1 MKDLLLYKVS
11 ILFKPTCEN
20 KLAFLFKIYSKYATK
35 SIEIRYFCS
44 KFKNKSHYFN
54 TFFKMSSTPLYEKE
68 VSIQVERRR
77 AGVELI
83 KIISDLWYD
92 KSIELVL
99 FRNQLIDK
107 NVNEIINLHEY
118 AGEFVGK
125 AISIFDSV
133 AIAKVIFELDLPP
146 SKLDIGKLSYEF
158 RLENENYPDA
168 RHFVLEKLK
177 NAKNFEEI
185 QPKDVVLYGFGRI
198 GRLLAR
204 ELMSKSG
211 KGNQLRLRAIV
222 TRDKNDASSL
232 EKRASLLRYDS
243 IHGDFQ
249 GSVIADFENKA
260 LIINGTTVH
269 VITAN
274 APEDID
280 YTQYGI
286 EKALIIDN
294 TGAFTNKEAL
304 SRHLTSKG
312 TEKVLLTA
320 PGKGIPNIVHGV
332 NQNEY
337 NPDEIAIFS
346 AASCTTN
353 AITPILK
360 AIEETL
366 GVVKGHLETIHAYTN
381 DQNLVDN
388 MHQKYRR
395 GRAAALNMVITETG
409 AGAAV
414 AKALPSL
421 EGKLTSNAIRV
432 PVPNGS
438 LVVLNLEVLKKTSID
453 GINAIMKKY
462 ALEGELVEQI
472 KYSLNNELVSSD
484 IVGTSAPAIYDS
496 NATIVSNDGQNI
508 VLYIWYDNEFGY
520 SHQVIRLAKYIAKVR
535 RFTYY

>member
-1 MKDLLLYKVS
+1 
-11 ILFKPTCEN
+11 
-20 KLAFLFKIYSKYATK
+20 
-35 SIEIRYFCS
+35 
-44 KFKNKSHYFN
+44 
-54 TFFKMSSTPLYEKE
+54 MSNTPLYQKE
-68 VSIQVERRR
+68 VSFQVDRRR

-83 KIISDLWYD
+83 KIISDLWFD
-92 KSIELVL
+92 KSIEMVL
-99 FRNQLIDK
+99 FKNQLLDK
-107 NVNEIINLHEY
+107 NVSDIINLHQY

-125 AISIFDSV
+125 HITVFDSV
-133 AIAKVIFELDLPP
+133 EIARAIWELDLPP
-146 SKLDIGKLSYEF
+146 AKLDIGKLTYEY
-158 RLENENYPDA
+158 LLDDEKYPDA
-168 RHFVLEKLK
+168 RHFVLDKLK
-177 NAKNFEEI
+177 DAKSSEEI

-204 ELMSKSG
+204 ELMSKTG

-222 TRDKNDASSL
+222 TRDKNDATTL

-249 GSVIADFENKA
+249 GSVVADPDNNA
-260 LIINGTTVH
+260 LIVNGITVH
-269 VITAN
+269 IISAN

-280 YTQYGI
+280 YTLYDI
-286 EKALIIDN
+286 NNALVIDN
-294 TGAFTNKEAL
+294 TGAFTTKEAL
-304 SRHLTSKG
+304 SRHLVSVG
-312 TEKVLLTA
+312 VDKVLLTA
-320 PGKGIPNIVHGV
+320 PGKGVPNIVHGV

-337 NPDEIAIFS
+337 NPDEIDIFS

-360 AIEETL
+360 AIEDTL
-366 GVVKGHLETIHAYTN
+366 GVVKGHLETIHSYTN

-388 MHQKYRR
+388 MHKKYRR

-409 AGAAV
+409 AGTAV

-438 LVVLNLEVLKKTSID
+438 LVVLNLQVKTKTSILA
-453 GINAIMKKY
+453 INSIMKKY

-472 KYSLNNELVSSD
+472 KYSTNNELVSSD
-484 IVGTSAPAIYDS
+484 IVGTSAPSIYDS
-496 NATIVSNDGQNI
+496 NATIVANGGKDI
-508 VLYIWYDNEFGY
+508 VLYIWYDNEYGY